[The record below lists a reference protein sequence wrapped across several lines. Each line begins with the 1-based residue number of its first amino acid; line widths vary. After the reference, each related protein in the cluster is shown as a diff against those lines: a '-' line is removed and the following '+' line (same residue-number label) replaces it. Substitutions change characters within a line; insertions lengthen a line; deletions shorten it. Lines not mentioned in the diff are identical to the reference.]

1 MAELSFTSSS
11 GLEPHTIP
19 LKERYRLFVDLK
31 FILRF
36 SIIFMFQNVC
46 FVVTTSETGKI
57 LISATSEQA
66 AVFWFLACRQLCV
79 LLKPLKMRLM
89 WKILF
94 RLSVKSIVLS
104 CPTHLS

>member
-66 AVFWFLACRQLCV
+66 AVFLVFSLSSVLCAIKAV
-79 LLKPLKMRLM
+79 ENA
-89 WKILF
+89 F
-94 RLSVKSIVLS
+94 DVDNSV
-104 CPTHLS
+104 